1 MKEIYFKVTLLS
13 DVVLNS
19 SLATEGNMTTLD
31 YIPGSNFLGMAAGKL
46 YEKLPL
52 SESYLLFHSGKVRFG
67 DATISIEN
75 MISYPFPNMLFM
87 DKIKKNIG
95 TDPIYL
101 DYLIDRK
108 NPPKDEN
115 GNGHQ
120 LKQMRGGYVLS
131 NGNVIKELNKSFAIK
146 SAQDR
151 NTRTSKDGQMFGFE
165 SLNKG
170 LDFVFSIQFDDD
182 SMIETVTKVIEGK
195 HRLGK
200 SRNAEF
206 GQINVEKLDI
216 QPKPIENFKS
226 DNLVLIYAQSNLCFL
241 DKFGMPTF
249 QPDAEQLGL
258 NADAKIN
265 WEKSQIRTHTYSP
278 WNFKRNTTNTQR
290 DCIAK
295 GSVFYIENV
304 SITEATNTI
313 GLHQSDG
320 LGKVIYN
327 PIFLQGNTKDAKST
341 FGFKEYKKVEG
352 DIKPQTTESFTIL
365 SKFLAG
371 KLKEKNH
378 DKEISKAVQ
387 QLVYSNTKEIESLIK
402 ITSSQWGDIRA
413 YATKETDMQK
423 LSLKLFG
430 KSNLADANEKRDE
443 KFGYLTHG
451 VADEKYWGKNR
462 AANRIALENIF
473 TTNLK
478 YGSQFIAKFAAE
490 MAKESRKL
498 DKSKKHE

>member
-19 SLATEGNMTTLD
+19 SLATEGNMTSLD
-31 YIPGSNFLGMAAGKL
+31 YIPGSNFLGMVAGKL
-46 YEKLPL
+46 YENLNIN
-52 SESYLLFHSGKVRFG
+52 ESYLLFHSGKVRFG

-75 MISYPFPNMLFM
+75 MVSYPFPNMLFM

-108 NPPKDEN
+108 NPPSDEN
-115 GNGHQ
+115 GNGLQ

-131 NGNVIKELNKSFAIK
+131 YGTVFKELDKSFAIK

-151 NTRTSKDGQMFGFE
+151 KTRTSEDGKMFGFE

-170 LDFVFSIQFDDD
+170 FEFVFSIQFGVD
-182 SMIETVTKVIEGK
+182 SMIETVTKAIQGK

-206 GQINVEKLDI
+206 GQINIEKINI

-226 DNLVLIYAQSNLCFL
+226 DTFVLVYAQSNLCFL
-241 DKFGMPTF
+241 DEFGMPTF

-295 GSVFYIENV
+295 GSVFYVEKA
-304 SITEATNTI
+304 SFTEATNTI
-313 GLHQSDG
+313 GLHQSEG

-327 PIFLQGNTKDAKST
+327 PIFLKGSTQDAKSN
-341 FGFKEYKKVEG
+341 FGFSEYKKNEV
-352 DIKPQTTESFTIL
+352 DDKP
-365 SKFLAG
+365 
-371 KLKEKNH
+371 KLKEPSTVLTKFLVSRLKDKNH
-378 DKEISKAVQ
+378 DIAISKAVQ
-387 QLVYSNTKEIESLIK
+387 ELVYSTKEEIK
-402 ITSSQWGDIRA
+402 RLKKISSSQWGGIRA
-413 YATKETDMQK
+413 IATKETDIQQ

-430 KSNLADANEKRDE
+430 KRNLVDANEKRDE

-462 AANRIALENIF
+462 AANRTAFENIF
-473 TTNLK
+473 TTHIK

-490 MAKESRKL
+490 MAKESRKSE
-498 DKSKKHE
+498 KTQKHE